1 MSKQRAAIFA
11 SGTGSN
17 FEAIMAKSD
26 LACDIVLLVC
36 DKPGATVIE
45 KAHRKEV
52 PTYVFEPKKY
62 ASKEAYEQKLV
73 EKLRKEQ
80 IDWIFLA
87 GYMRI
92 VGPTKGITSAYLP
105 LSATA
110 VKKEIFEAFKGT
122 DEYNHF
128 RHVNTYGGNPA
139 ACAVALKNIEIFEK
153 ENLVERAAALG
164 EKLLEEMAELEKH
177 PNVGDVRGKG
187 FLFGI
192 ELVEDKVTKEPAHR
206 EKHDKIIGICKKEG
220 LIIGK
225 NGDTVAGFNN
235 ILQLS
240 PPLSMTDDDLK
251 FIVNTV
257 KKAFAQL

>member
-92 VGPTKGITSAYLP
+92 VGPTLLQA
-105 LSATA
+105 
-110 VKKEIFEAFKGT
+110 FEGRIINKIG
-122 DEYNHF
+122 
-128 RHVNTYGGNPA
+128 
-139 ACAVALKNIEIFEK
+139 
-153 ENLVERAAALG
+153 RASC
-164 EKLLEEMAELEKH
+164 
-177 PNVGDVRGKG
+177 R
-187 FLFGI
+187 
-192 ELVEDKVTKEPAHR
+192 
-206 EKHDKIIGICKKEG
+206 
-220 LIIGK
+220 
-225 NGDTVAGFNN
+225 
-235 ILQLS
+235 
-240 PPLSMTDDDLK
+240 
-251 FIVNTV
+251 
-257 KKAFAQL
+257 